1 MNKEKRGFSISLS
14 TERKIFLEDFLE
26 QKSHFLIE
34 KEFIEKMPNNFTQT
48 EIEYLCQA
56 IILPKESIIADLYNY
71 NNSYPKDELRFI
83 NYLQNKYNQP
93 RELILSRIRD
103 IKKWI
108 FIMNVYLQ
116 KRKPKLSH
124 LIINNHII
132 SSKIKKIVELINN
145 FMI

>member
-1 MNKEKRGFSISLS
+1 MNKEKRGFSIPLS
-14 TERKIFLEDFLE
+14 TERKKFLEDFLE

-48 EIEYLCQA
+48 EIEYLYQA

-71 NNSYPKDELRFI
+71 NNSYPKAELRFI

-103 IKKWI
+103 IKK
-108 FIMNVYLQ
+108 MNIYYEC
-116 KRKPKLSH
+116 LSSKKKTK
-124 LIINNHII
+124 II
-132 SSKIKKIVELINN
+132 SSNN
-145 FMI
+145 K

>member
-1 MNKEKRGFSISLS
+1 MNKEKRGFSIPLS

-71 NNSYPKDELRFI
+71 NNI
-83 NYLQNKYNQP
+83 V
-93 RELILSRIRD
+93 IL
-103 IKKWI
+103 K
-108 FIMNVYLQ
+108 MN
-116 KRKPKLSH
+116 
-124 LIINNHII
+124 
-132 SSKIKKIVELINN
+132 
-145 FMI
+145 

>member
-1 MNKEKRGFSISLS
+1 MNKEKRGFSIPLS

-83 NYLQNKYNQP
+83 NYLQHKYNQS

-103 IKKWI
+103 IKK
-108 FIMNVYLQ
+108 MNIYYEG
-116 KRKPKLSH
+116 LSSKKKTK
-124 LIINNHII
+124 II
-132 SSKIKKIVELINN
+132 SSNN
-145 FMI
+145 K

>member
-1 MNKEKRGFSISLS
+1 MNKEKRGFSIPLS
-14 TERKIFLEDFLE
+14 IERKIFLEDFLE

-71 NNSYPKDELRFI
+71 NNSYPKAELRFI

-103 IKKWI
+103 IKK
-108 FIMNVYLQ
+108 MNIYYEC
-116 KRKPKLSH
+116 LSSKKKTK
-124 LIINNHII
+124 II
-132 SSKIKKIVELINN
+132 SSNN
-145 FMI
+145 K

>member
-83 NYLQNKYNQP
+83 NYLQNKYNQL

-103 IKKWI
+103 IKK
-108 FIMNVYLQ
+108 MNIYYEC
-116 KRKPKLSH
+116 LSSKKKTK
-124 LIINNHII
+124 II
-132 SSKIKKIVELINN
+132 SSNN
-145 FMI
+145 K

>member
-103 IKKWI
+103 IKK
-108 FIMNVYLQ
+108 MNIYYEC
-116 KRKPKLSH
+116 LSSKKKTK
-124 LIINNHII
+124 II
-132 SSKIKKIVELINN
+132 SSNN
-145 FMI
+145 K

>member
-1 MNKEKRGFSISLS
+1 MNKEKRGFSIPLS

-83 NYLQNKYNQP
+83 NYLQHKYNQP

-103 IKKWI
+103 IKK
-108 FIMNVYLQ
+108 MNIYYEC
-116 KRKPKLSH
+116 LSSKKKTK
-124 LIINNHII
+124 II
-132 SSKIKKIVELINN
+132 SSNN
-145 FMI
+145 K

>member
-1 MNKEKRGFSISLS
+1 MNKEKRGFSIPLS

-71 NNSYPKDELRFI
+71 SNSYPKDELRFI
-83 NYLQNKYNQP
+83 NYLQNKYNQS

-103 IKKWI
+103 IKK
-108 FIMNVYLQ
+108 MNIYYEG
-116 KRKPKLSH
+116 LSSKKKTK
-124 LIINNHII
+124 II
-132 SSKIKKIVELINN
+132 SSNN
-145 FMI
+145 K

>member
-1 MNKEKRGFSISLS
+1 MNKEKRGFSIPLS

-48 EIEYLCQA
+48 EIEYLYQA

-71 NNSYPKDELRFI
+71 NNSYPKAELRFI

-103 IKKWI
+103 IKK
-108 FIMNVYLQ
+108 MNIYYEC
-116 KRKPKLSH
+116 LSSKKKTK
-124 LIINNHII
+124 II
-132 SSKIKKIVELINN
+132 SSNN
-145 FMI
+145 K

>member
-48 EIEYLCQA
+48 EIEYLYQA

-71 NNSYPKDELRFI
+71 NNSYPKAELRFI

-103 IKKWI
+103 IKK
-108 FIMNVYLQ
+108 MNIYYEC
-116 KRKPKLSH
+116 LSSKKKTK
-124 LIINNHII
+124 II
-132 SSKIKKIVELINN
+132 SSNN
-145 FMI
+145 K